1 MPFKPKEIL
10 NKNHSSSIITLSCL
24 LGEEEE
30 EASRGMLDYTTVLA
44 KKTKSQKK
52 KNIQLTFNTDN
63 AI

>member
-1 MPFKPKEIL
+1 
-10 NKNHSSSIITLSCL
+10 
-24 LGEEEE
+24 
-30 EASRGMLDYTTVLA
+30 MLDYTTVLA